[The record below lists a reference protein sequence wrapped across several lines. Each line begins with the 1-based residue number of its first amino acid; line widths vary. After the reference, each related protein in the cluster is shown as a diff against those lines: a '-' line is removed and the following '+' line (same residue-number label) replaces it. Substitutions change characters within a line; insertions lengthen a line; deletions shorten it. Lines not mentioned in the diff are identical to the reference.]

1 MATGTLGQAA
11 LAATTNTTVY
21 TVPATTCTVL
31 SLAVVNRG
39 TTTVSVR
46 VALASASTPTSAE
59 YIEYDAQIGP
69 GGTLER
75 TGIMM
80 NAGKLLVCYASNAN
94 VSVTAFGIE
103 TSTV

>member
-21 TVPATTCTVL
+21 TVPATTFTVL

>member
-21 TVPATTCTVL
+21 TVPATTFTVL

-46 VALASASTPTSAE
+46 VALAAASTPTSAE

-80 NAGKLLVCYASNAN
+80 DAGKLLVCYASNAN
-94 VSVTAFGIE
+94 VSVSAFGIE

>member
-1 MATGTLGQAA
+1 MATGLLGQAA
-11 LAATTNTTVY
+11 LAAATNTTLY
-21 TVPATTCTVL
+21 TVPATTFTVL
-31 SLAVVNRG
+31 GISLCNRG

-46 VALASASTPTSAE
+46 VALAAAGTPTNAE

-69 GGTLER
+69 NGVLER

-80 NAGKLLVCYASNAN
+80 NATKQLVVYSSNAN
-94 VSVTAFGIE
+94 VSASAFGIE

>member
-1 MATGTLGQAA
+1 MASGTLGQAA
-11 LAATTNTTVY
+11 LAATTNTTIY
-21 TVPATTCTVL
+21 TVPATTFTVL
-31 SLAVVNRG
+31 SLSVVNRG
-39 TTTVSVR
+39 ATTVSVR
-46 VALASASTPTSAE
+46 VALAASATPTSAE

>member
-1 MATGTLGQAA
+1 MATGTLGQYA
-11 LAATTNTTVY
+11 LAATTNTTIY
-21 TVPATTCTVL
+21 TVPATTFTVL
-31 SLAVVNRG
+31 SLSVVNRG

-46 VALASASTPTSAE
+46 VALAASATPTSAE

-94 VSVTAFGIE
+94 VSVSAFGIE